1 MHEQDDAGVSERKE
15 FMVLSDSGIG
25 FMSAIE
31 LAGRIRGKELS
42 AVEAVSDT
50 LRRMDLLDPHLH
62 AFCTRADESALR
74 EARRVDDAIARGE
87 DVGPLAGVPVGI
99 KDLVA
104 TKGIRTVLGSFAY
117 EHFVPDED
125 DIVVE
130 RLRDADAIVLGKTN
144 VSELGYGAVSHN
156 PVFETTCNPWDTA
169 KTPGGS
175 SAGSAAAVASGLG
188 PFAIGSDGGGS
199 IRIPASF
206 CGLYGMKPSMGRVP
220 LYPGCRDERY
230 PGVSSW
236 ENLEHLGPLSRT
248 VADAALMLSVI
259 AGPDR
264 RDRHSI
270 PTDDIEWQ
278 DAVHAADL
286 RGLRVAFSPDLG
298 YVSVDPEV
306 AQIVRSAVRVFES
319 LGCEVTEANPG
330 WEDPGDAFPALVAQ
344 DSDLRGMR
352 QMATR
357 VGRGRMSRY
366 LVDLID
372 REWTAEEF
380 TDART
385 VRKAIYNRM
394 WRFMRDYDVLVT
406 PTLAVAPFG
415 VHADGPEPTAG
426 RAASPR
432 GWLSFVSPMNMTGQP
447 AATVPAGWT
456 NDGLPVG
463 LQIVGHHLDDR
474 TVLRASAAFETA
486 QPWAQNQPPLLSKL
500 GLQ

>member
-1 MHEQDDAGVSERKE
+1 
-15 FMVLSDSGIG
+15 MVLSDPGIG
-25 FMSAIE
+25 LMSAVE
-31 LAGRIRGKELS
+31 LADRIRDKEIS

-50 LRRMDLLDPHLH
+50 LRRMDLLEPYLH

-74 EARRVDDAIARGE
+74 EARRVDAAIARGE

-104 TKGIRTVLGSFAY
+104 TKGIRTALGSFAY
-117 EHFVPDED
+117 ADFVPEED
-125 DIVVE
+125 DVVVE

-156 PVFETTCNPWDTA
+156 PVFEATCNPWDTG

-230 PGVSSW
+230 PGASSW
-236 ENLEHLGPLSRT
+236 ESLEHLGPLSRT

-259 AGPDR
+259 AGPDL

-278 DAVHAADL
+278 NAVQAGGL
-286 RGLRVAFSPDLG
+286 GGLRVAFSPDLG
-298 YVSVDPEV
+298 YVAVDPEV
-306 AQIVRSAVRVFES
+306 AQIVRSAVGVFET
-319 LGCEVTEANPG
+319 LGCEVTEAGPG
-330 WEDPGDAFPALVAQ
+330 WEDPGDTFPALVAQ

-352 QMATR
+352 QMASR
-357 VGRGRMSRY
+357 VGRDRMSRY

-372 REWTAEEF
+372 RQWTAEEF
-380 TDART
+380 TDALT

-394 WRFMRDYDVLVT
+394 WRFMSDYDVLVT
-406 PTLAVAPFG
+406 PTLSVAPFP
-415 VHADGPEPTAG
+415 VDADGPEQIAG
-426 RAASPR
+426 RAPSPR

-456 NDGLPVG
+456 AEGLPVG
-463 LQIVGHHLDDR
+463 LQIVGRHLDDR
-474 TVLRASAAFETA
+474 TVLRVSAAFETA
-486 QPWAQNQPPLLSKL
+486 QPWVQKNPPLLSKL
-500 GLQ
+500 GLA